1 MKKLLPAFLALLA
14 LSAPAANDGAAV
26 YRPGLVQAR
35 IPLGSPLGY
44 KTAYTGVPNLAS
56 NLLEVADASWLDRTL
71 GVFKDGFAAEADAN
85 PVSGLAWPWNAQDGH
100 GVFAYEGQ
108 MFVEAGT
115 AYSFYGRNHNGEA
128 LVVDGATLVW
138 QGPRNAW
145 NYAPEIFGAWTPA
158 KSGWVDFNAWLWCFN
173 GSHGPVGDKC
183 KWGLQWNPDGIVPA
197 QTETSDVFALA
208 TDTNVWSRFLDPGNG
223 TFFRTATGEKFTTV
237 GASAEAAGGR
247 SFDLSF
253 AGVPTNAQLVAFSGP
268 VDGFHDTNGWRDV
281 SAVLADVPPGDS
293 TTNVTVVL
301 AGDARVLR
309 FRLARFDAASTN
321 GLETFEEWTEMVAV
335 TAEPVVRLDA
345 VSPGWTNVVVSG
357 TLSSFGIGG
366 SSGAVTVEVAAADDT
381 DFEHPV
387 ASETLPVVS
396 VVGPFG
402 VELFGLSMDTDY
414 LVRAKAEN
422 DKEAVGSS
430 PATAFSTRAPGPA
443 SVSVEATLCALFSVD
458 LTATVSD
465 WGGGSWDAEAWIDV
479 SASSNFPAGETQT
492 VSLGA
497 LSGATPV
504 SATATASGLEAVHSY
519 FARVRAVNSRG
530 IESVSETLAFSTSDK
545 PIGFPEEATV
555 VAERGKVTA
564 SLAPTFVTEGVR
576 YDVTLAME
584 GIAGTRSWKNQTGF
598 GPFVHTQY
606 SPAGT
611 EVVFVYTIAWTY
623 GTASGTI
630 EVRGQDVAQ
639 LADRTIHALPEID
652 PAVGGLYLRPGDTVE
667 IKSAAGI
674 RVDWQTNA
682 VLSILPTNGVFLLEA
697 LEPGAALLYETDLAT
712 DNTNNV
718 TGVAIV
724 LPADDPA
731 GGIYV
736 RRKLAD
742 FTWTDPAAWEM
753 VAEGPQ
759 GYPDAA
765 GAWVYIAT
773 PAIAKEGPDRT
784 IQVTEPVTVGNLAVG
799 QLGWIHHGFPK
810 AKSHWSWTFG
820 DNEGLGG
827 AIRFDSGDGSESRI
841 LTLGHAYNVSR
852 VQFKVPVSAAN
863 DFAVDELWR
872 VQDDIGGWANTWDF
886 GLSFW
891 WPVDFGTNTFRNIR
905 GYLYYYPA
913 TKVWSSVECNGCAA
927 RGFLQFYGDI
937 LGSGTIRLEAD
948 SMVGCVQDSVLEREL
963 SFTGTWDVANGQ
975 NISCYGGSGFT
986 WPGTSLGRSKEM
998 IVRGSW
1004 LRAEPLW
1011 NGGAFV
1017 RNAEEGDNWHMFK
1030 GWTNDWRNVLPS
1042 KVTLDGG
1049 CLYLHPN
1056 YLDGGWTQYQNDPD
1070 GTRRILYD
1078 VETLAIPAG
1087 PMGLPSFNKSSAN
1100 LRYPDQYMT
1109 VDELALA
1116 PGAVLAFR
1124 KSDSTTAVSNE
1135 FRIVNE
1141 PPCWA
1146 DPSDGNKQFLP
1157 YFFANQQTLSN
1168 PQYRGD
1174 NPYIITDTA
1183 VDNTHLFF
1191 RDKETGRVTRETA
1204 DTAGN
1209 GYRRWTKDAGETLA
1223 DGARF
1228 CAMLLGEST
1237 TNSFAAGATVAN
1249 LAGYLDMRKGAAL
1262 GVPGEDGGAT
1272 VDFGNEPVRVYVG
1285 NWGET
1290 GTVGCK
1296 LAGTAGLVKGGSGIL
1311 ALAASADGVEGGV
1324 RVAGGTLLVGATD
1337 AEGKL
1342 VPGRIGGDVSV
1353 EAGSRLVLC
1362 DTGSIAPKSKLYL
1375 NDRDWIPSFAHV
1387 RLEEGA
1393 KAVVKEI
1400 FVCGE
1405 ALPHG
1410 WYGSSDSAAKHV
1422 DDVHFEGPGMIH
1434 AGSFP
1439 TMMILR

>member
-1 MKKLLPAFLALLA
+1 M
-14 LSAPAANDGAAV
+14 
-26 YRPGLVQAR
+26 
-35 IPLGSPLGY
+35 
-44 KTAYTGVPNLAS
+44 
-56 NLLEVADASWLDRTL
+56 
-71 GVFKDGFAAEADAN
+71 
-85 PVSGLAWPWNAQDGH
+85 
-100 GVFAYEGQ
+100 
-108 MFVEAGT
+108 
-115 AYSFYGRNHNGEA
+115 
-128 LVVDGATLVW
+128 
-138 QGPRNAW
+138 
-145 NYAPEIFGAWTPA
+145 
-158 KSGWVDFNAWLWCFN
+158 
-173 GSHGPVGDKC
+173 
-183 KWGLQWNPDGIVPA
+183 
-197 QTETSDVFALA
+197 
-208 TDTNVWSRFLDPGNG
+208 
-223 TFFRTATGEKFTTV
+223 
-237 GASAEAAGGR
+237 
-247 SFDLSF
+247 
-253 AGVPTNAQLVAFSGP
+253 
-268 VDGFHDTNGWRDV
+268 
-281 SAVLADVPPGDS
+281 
-293 TTNVTVVL
+293 
-301 AGDARVLR
+301 
-309 FRLARFDAASTN
+309 
-321 GLETFEEWTEMVAV
+321 
-335 TAEPVVRLDA
+335 
-345 VSPGWTNVVVSG
+345 
-357 TLSSFGIGG
+357 
-366 SSGAVTVEVAAADDT
+366 
-381 DFEHPV
+381 
-387 ASETLPVVS
+387 
-396 VVGPFG
+396 
-402 VELFGLSMDTDY
+402 
-414 LVRAKAEN
+414 
-422 DKEAVGSS
+422 
-430 PATAFSTRAPGPA
+430 
-443 SVSVEATLCALFSVD
+443 
-458 LTATVSD
+458 
-465 WGGGSWDAEAWIDV
+465 
-479 SASSNFPAGETQT
+479 
-492 VSLGA
+492 
-497 LSGATPV
+497 
-504 SATATASGLEAVHSY
+504 
-519 FARVRAVNSRG
+519 
-530 IESVSETLAFSTSDK
+530 
-545 PIGFPEEATV
+545 
-555 VAERGKVTA
+555 TA

-584 GIAGTRSWKNQTGF
+584 GIAGTRSWRNQTGF
-598 GPFVHTQY
+598 GPFVHTQN
-606 SPAGT
+606 SAAGT

-630 EVRGQDVAQ
+630 EVRGRDVAK

-652 PAVGGLYLRPGDTVE
+652 PDVGGLYLRPGDTVE

-682 VLSILPTNGVFLLEA
+682 VLSIAPTNGVFLLEA

-724 LPADDPA
+724 LPAEDPA

-765 GAWVYIAT
+765 GAWVCIAT

-886 GLSFW
+886 GLSFERA
-891 WPVDFGTNTFRNIR
+891 VDFGTNSFRNIR

-986 WPGTSLGRSKEM
+986 WPGTSLGRSREM

-1004 LRAEPLW
+1004 LRAETLW

-1056 YLDGGWTQYQNDPD
+1056 YLGGDGGGWTQYQDDPEKK
-1070 GTRRILYD
+1070 RRILYD
-1078 VETLAIPAG
+1078 AGTLEIPAG
-1087 PMGLPSFNKSSAN
+1087 PMGFLSLRKSVSDAGK
-1100 LRYPDQYMT
+1100 LLYYPDQYLT
-1109 VDELALA
+1109 VTNLVLE
-1116 PGAVLAFR
+1116 PGAVLAFEM
-1124 KSDSTTAVSNE
+1124 SDSSPNKTNE
-1135 FRIVNE
+1135 FYIVKE
-1141 PPCWA
+1141 PECWT
-1146 DPSDGNKQFLP
+1146 DSSEPDHQFLP

-1168 PQYRGD
+1168 PQYRYD
-1174 NPYIITDTA
+1174 NPYIITNTS

-1191 RDKETGRVTRETA
+1191 RDKATGRVSREA
-1204 DTAGN
+1204 PDTAGN
-1209 GYRRWTKDAGETLA
+1209 GYRRWTKDASETLA
-1223 DGARF
+1223 DGAEY
-1228 CAMLLGEST
+1228 CAMLLGESA

-1249 LAGYLDMRKGAAL
+1249 LAGYLDMRGGAAL
-1262 GVPGEDGGAT
+1262 GVPGVDGGAT
-1272 VDFGNEPVRVYVG
+1272 VDFGDETARVYVG

-1290 GTVGCK
+1290 AVIGCK
-1296 LAGTAGLVKGGSGIL
+1296 LVGSAGLVKGGSGIL
-1311 ALAASADGVEGGV
+1311 ALAASAGGVVGGV
-1324 RVAGGTLLVGATD
+1324 RVAGGTLQVGAAD
-1337 AEGKL
+1337 AEGKP
-1342 VPGRIGGDVSV
+1342 VPGRIGGDVHV
-1353 EAGSRLVLC
+1353 EAGSRLILC
-1362 DTGSIAPKSKLYL
+1362 DTGSIAPKSKLFL
-1375 NDRDWIPSFAHV
+1375 NDRDWIPSYAHV
-1387 RLEEGA
+1387 RLEEGV

-1400 FVCGE
+1400 LVAGE
-1405 ALPHG
+1405 ELPHG
-1410 WYGSSDSAAKHV
+1410 WYGSSDALLPVDFV
-1422 DDVHFEGPGMIH
+1422 DDVHFEGTGRIH

-1439 TMMILR
+1439 TMMIFK